1 MKTKLSNGTTGFF
14 REDGTWQCTG
24 SRMGRSNAIPD
35 PSAAPKFSMG
45 KLRMT
50 DGGAYDFRGAYWGI
64 SPVGASLYWATG
76 DAEDVDESYEV
87 FVRARSRE
95 EAKAA
100 VLKLIPAARFYR

>member
-1 MKTKLSNGTTGFF
+1 MRTKLSNGTTGFF

-24 SRMGRSNAIPD
+24 SLMGRRNAIPD
-35 PSAAPKFSMG
+35 ASAAPKLYLS
-45 KLRMT
+45 KLKWV
-50 DGGAYDFRGAYWGI
+50 DGDYDQGGAYWGRGTGSDI
-64 SPVGASLYWATG
+64 YRAEG
-76 DAEDVDESYEV
+76 DAEGVDESYEV